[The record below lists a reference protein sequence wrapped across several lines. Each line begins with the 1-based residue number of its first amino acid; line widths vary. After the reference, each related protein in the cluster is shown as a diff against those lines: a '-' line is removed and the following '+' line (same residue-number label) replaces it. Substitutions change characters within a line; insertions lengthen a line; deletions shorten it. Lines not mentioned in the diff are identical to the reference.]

1 MITTSRPIVT
11 SSLWEEVRT
20 QLHNDIASAVLKYNI
35 PDELIRNI
43 DQTLSKFVPTGNVM
57 VAETGSKYVSRK
69 SRNNKRGITVILS
82 ETITGKIFS
91 FQLIYTGK
99 TARSLPS
106 VEFPNG
112 FCLSYNP
119 KHWSNEY
126 ETINLLDSVVDPY
139 FFQVRKELGL

>member
-1 MITTSRPIVT
+1 MVTTSKPIVT

-35 PDELIRNI
+35 PDNI
-43 DQTLSKFVPTGNVM
+43 HNTPLKFIPTKNVRM
-57 VAETGSKYVSRK
+57 AEIGSKHVSRK
-69 SRNNKRGITVILS
+69 DGIDKRGVTVSFS
-82 ETITGKIFS
+82 ETITGKILS
-91 FQLIYTGK
+91 FELIYTGK
-99 TARSLPS
+99 SALSLPS

-126 ETINLLDSVVDPY
+126 ETINLLIL
-139 FFQVRKELGL
+139 RA